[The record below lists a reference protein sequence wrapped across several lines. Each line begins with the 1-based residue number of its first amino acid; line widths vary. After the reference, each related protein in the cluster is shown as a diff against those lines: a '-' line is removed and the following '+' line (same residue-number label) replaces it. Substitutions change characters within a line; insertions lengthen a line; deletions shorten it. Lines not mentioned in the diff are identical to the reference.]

1 MQTSFTYIWKHW
13 TFGDWCLLTSN
24 LKVYIFSQEHQDDVL
39 SEAFCAPTTL
49 ATASYDGEI
58 VLWNLNSEQ
67 AFRHL
72 STHTKRKTTRSS
84 RRARKTVHMPP
95 IYLTIWP
102 FIVILYYIIYIISPF
117 IITLESHLKVT
128 RIKEMIS
135 NQRSSWLLNKFSLS
149 AP

>member
-13 TFGDWCLLTSN
+13 TFGDWCVLTNN
-24 LKVYIFSQEHQDDVL
+24 LKVHIFPQEHQDDVL

-102 FIVILYYIIYIISPF
+102 FIMTSIQFLLIISS
-117 IITLESHLKVT
+117 LESHLKVT

-135 NQRSSWLLNKFSLS
+135 N
-149 AP
+149 